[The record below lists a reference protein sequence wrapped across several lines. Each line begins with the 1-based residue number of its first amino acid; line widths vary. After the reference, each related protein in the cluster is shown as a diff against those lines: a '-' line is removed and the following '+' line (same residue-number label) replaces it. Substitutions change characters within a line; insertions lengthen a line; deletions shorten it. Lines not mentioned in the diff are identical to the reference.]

1 MSRPEAHLIT
11 GRAGAART
19 TTPAADPPG
28 LAALPA
34 ERDHLVFQEPWQAS
48 AFALAV
54 HLSERGALAW
64 TEWSAALAQEI
75 RAAEDP
81 AELDGYFRQW
91 LRALERIC
99 VEKGM
104 LDPAEIRRRQEEW
117 RRAYLETPHG
127 EPVELRAAHRSD
139 PRTRG

>member
-19 TTPAADPPG
+19 STPAADPPG

-54 HLSERGALAW
+54 HLSERGAVAW

-75 RAAEDP
+75 RAAEH
-81 AELDGYFRQW
+81 ATEVDGYYAHW
-91 LRALERIC
+91 LHALERLCI
-99 VEKGM
+99 EKGM
-104 LDPAEIRRRQEEW
+104 LDPGEIRRRQEEW
-117 RRAYLETPHG
+117 RRAYLRTPHG
-127 EPVELRAAHRSD
+127 EPVELRAAHRSE
-139 PRTRG
+139 PGIRG